1 MGEAHQKRFTFLSYS
16 NMVSDATRSSIPM
29 IQMPNHSFL
38 GWQNFENHIKVLQSL
53 CSDELEAS
61 PSFDQC
67 LSLLENLRQQ
77 LQTQMG
83 DRPETLTLNTSS
95 QRHLTELHR
104 LLRLSLTDAALYQ
117 SARSVAIRQQRLG
130 QLCDRLIH
138 LRQHTQ
144 AIIATL

>member
-1 MGEAHQKRFTFLSYS
+1 MF
-16 NMVSDATRSSIPM
+16 
-29 IQMPNHSFL
+29 NHSFF
-38 GWQNFENHIKVLQSL
+38 GWQTFENQIKALQSL
-53 CSDELEAS
+53 CQDNAEESLS
-61 PSFDQC
+61 PGQC
-67 LSLLENLRQQ
+67 LSLLEDLRQQ
-77 LQTQMG
+77 LQLQMG
-83 DRPETLTLNTSS
+83 DRPETLSLTTSG

-130 QLCDRLIH
+130 QLCDRLLH